1 MEDPDRCTSCNGVNL
16 EQDIDVLDTWFSSGL
31 WPFATMGWPDETED
45 LNRFY
50 PNTVMETGFDIIFFW
65 VARMIMMGHKFMGEA
80 PFQTVY
86 LHAMVR
92 DEKGEKMSK
101 TKGNV
106 IDPLEVIKDHGADP
120 LRFTLA
126 MMAGQG
132 RDIKLSLQR
141 VAGYR
146 AFCNKLWNATR
157 FVLMNVEDMDAQAF
171 ERGRAGAVGMQER
184 WILSKLQQTVDD
196 CDQALQE
203 YRFNDAASSI
213 YQFSW
218 HTFCDWYVELS
229 KHALKD
235 ESDSAKREATQATL
249 LRCLEGVLRLLHP
262 MMPHM
267 TERLWQALPQF
278 ARSDAMMLIVAPWP
292 KNEQFSD
299 DDGVIEGLQDHVN
312 DVVSAIR
319 NLRSERQIAP
329 KIRLQ
334 VQMYSNRTE
343 LVSALQENK
352 EQVSA
357 LCRLE
362 SLTVA
367 QGEPQDLK
375 DGASLLLVG
384 DTQVVLFVP
393 VDEAGLKEER
403 ARLEKQIAKVEE
415 NLAHIDRKL
424 NNPSF
429 VDRAPEAVV
438 AKERER
444 RAQAQEELEKYQERL
459 NQIG

>member
-1 MEDPDRCTSCNGVNL
+1 
-16 EQDIDVLDTWFSSGL
+16 
-31 WPFATMGWPDETED
+31 
-45 LNRFY
+45 
-50 PNTVMETGFDIIFFW
+50 
-65 VARMIMMGHKFMGEA
+65 
-80 PFQTVY
+80 
-86 LHAMVR
+86 
-92 DEKGEKMSK
+92 
-101 TKGNV
+101 
-106 IDPLEVIKDHGADP
+106 
-120 LRFTLA
+120 
-126 MMAGQG
+126 
-132 RDIKLSLQR
+132 
-141 VAGYR
+141 
-146 AFCNKLWNATR
+146 
-157 FVLMNVEDMDAQAF
+157 
-171 ERGRAGAVGMQER
+171 
-184 WILSKLQQTVDD
+184 
-196 CDQALQE
+196 
-203 YRFNDAASSI
+203 
-213 YQFSW
+213 
-218 HTFCDWYVELS
+218 
-229 KHALKD
+229 
-235 ESDSAKREATQATL
+235 
-249 LRCLEGVLRLLHP
+249 
-262 MMPHM
+262 
-267 TERLWQALPQF
+267 
-278 ARSDAMMLIVAPWP
+278 MLIVAPWP